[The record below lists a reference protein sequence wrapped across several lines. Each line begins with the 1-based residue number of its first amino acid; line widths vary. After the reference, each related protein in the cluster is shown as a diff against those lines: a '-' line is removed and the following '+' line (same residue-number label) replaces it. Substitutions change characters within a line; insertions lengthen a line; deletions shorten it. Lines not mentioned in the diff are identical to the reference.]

1 MMKSLRS
8 IGLYILAAGL
18 IFTLAFVKQSNGLKA
33 KEFAQKI
40 KATPGAQVIDVRT
53 PEEFNTGYITGAIN
67 IDWNNDNFDR
77 RIAKV
82 DKNKPTFVYCRSGR
96 RSADAAKAMREM
108 GFKEVYEL
116 SGGIQSWESAGL
128 PVKK

>member
-1 MMKSLRS
+1 MKSVKS

-18 IFTLAFVKQSNGLKA
+18 IFMLAFVRQSNGLKA

-40 KATPGAQVIDVRT
+40 KATSGAQIIDVRT
-53 PEEFNTGYITGAIN
+53 PEEFSTGYIIGAVN

-77 RIAKV
+77 RITKV

-96 RSADAAKAMREM
+96 RSADAAKVMRDM